1 MKTFCFL
8 SLVLFALA
16 ISVVPTKSSDSTAD
30 VTAYAYSSEWTEYIF
45 DPEWPGDYYTKT
57 YQEAVGGV
65 YASAS
70 IYGSYHANANVSGTK
85 SGKYRIPSTFYS
97 AGVDTAATVTVLYL
111 DKTSSECGGTGSA
124 NSYISGASEIGTHAD
139 DATCFDYF

>member
-16 ISVVPTKSSDSTAD
+16 ISVVPTKSSDSMTD

-45 DPEWPGDYYTKT
+45 DPRWPGDLWYTVT
-57 YQEAVGGV
+57 HQEAVGGV
-65 YASAS
+65 YASHFIS
-70 IYGSYHANANVSGTK
+70 GSYYANANVSGK
-85 SGKYRIPSTFYS
+85 KHNIPRTYYG
-97 AGVDTAATVTVLYL
+97 AGVDTAAKVTVKHLY
-111 DKTSSECGGTGSA
+111 KTSSECGGTGGA
-124 NSYISGASEIGTHAD
+124 NSHISGASSAGTDAD